1 MCYLQNKDKNGARI
15 YLFKVN
21 DKNRRTMF
29 HKSAQS

>member
-1 MCYLQNKDKNGARI
+1 MCYLQNKDKKGARI

-21 DKNRRTMF
+21 DEKRRKMF